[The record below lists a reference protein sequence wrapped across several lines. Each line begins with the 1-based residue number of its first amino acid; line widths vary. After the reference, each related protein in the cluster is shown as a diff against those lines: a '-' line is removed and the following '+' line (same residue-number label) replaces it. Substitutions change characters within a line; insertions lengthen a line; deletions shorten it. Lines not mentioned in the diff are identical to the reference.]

1 MDLHLKAILE
11 GDRRGLEKIYEEY
24 QPRIVRH
31 VVDNSGTVEEGQ
43 DLFQEAIIVIFKQ
56 VRGGDFKL
64 SSSFYTYLFAICKR
78 LWLKK
83 LRKKRNS
90 VVTFSEDWEYTDD
103 TELEAIIQEEERYR
117 LFRAKFRLLSDQCRK
132 LLSLFFQK
140 VPMKEIVSRLQ
151 MSSISYAKKRKFQ
164 CKEKLIALI
173 RDDQQYQSLK

>member
-1 MDLHLKAILE
+1 
-11 GDRRGLEKIYEEY
+11 
-24 QPRIVRH
+24 
-31 VVDNSGTVEEGQ
+31 
-43 DLFQEAIIVIFKQ
+43 
-56 VRGGDFKL
+56 
-64 SSSFYTYLFAICKR
+64 
-78 LWLKK
+78 